1 MKKENKNECNS
12 IFNPMYFIYLWYK
25 YWRRGLKEEYGHD
38 KLGPGD
44 QFMYIKHILGITI
57 GVMGIIIMLI
67 RLIIYGNIY
76 YPSPW

>member
-1 MKKENKNECNS
+1 MSAIAYLILCILYTIIS
-12 IFNPMYFIYLWYK
+12 YLWYK
-25 YWRRGLKEEYGHD
+25 YWRKGLKEEYGHD

>member
-1 MKKENKNECNS
+1 MSAIAYLILCILYTIIS
-12 IFNPMYFIYLWYK
+12 YLWYK
-25 YWRRGLKEEYGHD
+25 YWRKGLRQEYGHD